1 MNKKMLVNIGI
12 VFVMF
17 WLFFGLPI
25 MFSVI
30 FRFKTI
36 SFFAGMVIEF
46 IICFIFLIWFVVQM
60 NKKILEIKENAENTE
75 QEN

>member
-36 SFFAGMVIEF
+36 SFFAGMLIEF
-46 IICFIFLIWFVVQM
+46 IVCFIFFIWHNIQLY
-60 NKKILEIKENAENTE
+60 KKRIEEKENE
-75 QEN
+75 